1 MIGIISRRIVW
12 VNRNI
17 VRQTMWT
24 PDLTGRNP
32 TRYVAIVEALAE
44 AIATGALRPGDRL
57 PTHRDLAWCLKV
69 NVSTVSRA
77 YAEATRRHL
86 ISGEVGRGTYVLS
99 ESREAA
105 LFALKEANDNS
116 ALRVI
121 DLSTNIPAIDPA
133 GTDLDSTLLEIA
145 RSGRLAAALDHPT
158 PALIARIRATAASW
172 IAARGLELRPTDIV
186 PTAGAQQALLA
197 VLLTVCNTGEP
208 VLVEELTFPGIKAL
222 ARQLGLPLHGVAM
235 DAQGMMPEALDRV
248 ARATSARVVVLVP
261 ALQNPTGATMS
272 EARRAG
278 LAEVAERRDLQ
289 IIEDDVYGT
298 LAATPPM
305 AMLLPNRCT
314 LVTSFSKSVAAGL
327 RFGLIAG
334 AGPAARAVAAEPQT
348 TLWPLAPLMA
358 EIACRWIE
366 DGTALR
372 RAKWQRDEVAVR
384 HRLACRLLP
393 NGRTVPSKPSP
404 HAWLAVPPEMA
415 DPIAAC
421 RAVGVDVVSATTFA
435 VTREAPARI
444 RISLTA
450 AETRAELG
458 RALERLAAIGVTWPA
473 ISEM

>member
-1 MIGIISRRIVW
+1 
-12 VNRNI
+12 
-17 VRQTMWT
+17 MWT

-32 TRYVAIVEALAE
+32 VRYVAIVEALAE
-44 AIATGALRPGDRL
+44 AIATGVLRPGDQL
-57 PTHRDLAWCLKV
+57 PTHRELAWRLKV

-86 ISGEVGRGTYVLS
+86 VSGEVGRGTYVLS
-99 ESREAA
+99 ESREAV
-105 LFALKEANDNS
+105 LFVLKEPIDNS
-116 ALRVI
+116 ALRFI
-121 DLSTNIPAIDPA
+121 DLSTNVPAIDPSSADLVLALA
-133 GTDLDSTLLEIA
+133 GIA
-145 RSGRLAAALDHPT
+145 RDGGLAAALDHPT
-158 PALIARIRATAASW
+158 PALIARTRATAASW
-172 IAARGLELRPTDIV
+172 VAARGLELRPADIV

-197 VLLTVCNTGEP
+197 VLLAIRTTGEP

-222 ARQLGLPLHGVAM
+222 ARQLGLPLHGVAI
-235 DAQGMMPEALDRV
+235 DAQGIVPEALDRA

-272 EARRAG
+272 EARRAAV
-278 LAEVAERRDLQ
+278 AEVAERRDLQ
-289 IIEDDVYGT
+289 IIEDDVYGALAT
-298 LAATPPM
+298 TTPLAA
-305 AMLLPNRCT
+305 LIPNRCT

-327 RFGLIAG
+327 RFGLVAG
-334 AGPAARAVAAEPQT
+334 AGPIARAVAAEPQT

-366 DGTALR
+366 DGTAAR

-393 NGRTVPSKPSP
+393 NARTGPSKPSP

-421 RAVGVDVVSATTFA
+421 RAVGVDVVSAATFA

-458 RALERLAAIGVTWPA
+458 RALQRLAAIGVTWPA
-473 ISEM
+473 DSET